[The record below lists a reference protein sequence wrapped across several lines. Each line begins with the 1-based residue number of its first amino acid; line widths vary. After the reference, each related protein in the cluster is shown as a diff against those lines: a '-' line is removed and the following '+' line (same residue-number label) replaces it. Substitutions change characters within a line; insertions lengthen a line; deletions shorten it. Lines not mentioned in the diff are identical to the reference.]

1 MSRVEDLPDQ
11 PPQAR
16 TCPGHAASQ
25 PAARL
30 GLGATSAQRQRAG
43 SPLPETAVSCC
54 AFKHSAGQSAQSQP
68 SPSIFQILINEILH
82 QSLRYKN
89 GSYETGLSGQG
100 VWGGGY
106 TQLSHP
112 PSPTLRP
119 KETPPDSQ
127 APSKSARVNGCA
139 VKKKRRRNAHN

>member
-1 MSRVEDLPDQ
+1 MSRGKL
-11 PPQAR
+11 
-16 TCPGHAASQ
+16 HASHSQ
-25 PAARL
+25 LAPAARL
-30 GLGATSAQRQRAG
+30 RVRATSMQWQWTG
-43 SPLPETAVSCC
+43 SPLPKTAMFWLRFQKLCRPN
-54 AFKHSAGQSAQSQP
+54 KSAQSQP
-68 SPSIFQILINEILH
+68 SPSVFQIFISEILH

-89 GSYETGLSGQG
+89 GNYETGLSGQG

-127 APSKSARVNGCA
+127 ALSKSARMNGCA